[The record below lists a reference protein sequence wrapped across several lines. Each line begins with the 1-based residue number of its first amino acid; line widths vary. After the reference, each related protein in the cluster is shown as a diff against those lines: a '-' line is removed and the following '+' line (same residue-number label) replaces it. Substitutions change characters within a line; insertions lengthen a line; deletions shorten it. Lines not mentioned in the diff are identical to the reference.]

1 MQPLLTAPTICAIT
15 ARQQE
20 RAGEARKEVYHDNNN
35 TPAPGAQR
43 IINETCATLTVGTY
57 SALAI
62 FSARNATW

>member
-1 MQPLLTAPTICAIT
+1 MPPLLTATTICAIT
-15 ARQQE
+15 AHHRGY
-20 RAGEARKEVYHDNNN
+20 AGEARLWVYHDNNN

-43 IINETCATLTVGTY
+43 VINETCATLTVGTY